1 MEKLRPNSDIEIL
14 RALAIIMVLIQHFPS
29 LYFWSDHAFFT
40 SVNKHISFW
49 SGVDLF
55 LCISG
60 FVVGCSLIG
69 LFELVSIDKNKTR
82 KIVLS
87 FFIKRAFRLL
97 PTSVFWVLVI
107 ITLTY
112 TYNLSGAFGDK
123 RWNIYQA
130 ISVLTY
136 NYNILSHYML
146 INQLPATFGP
156 YWSLNLEEQFY
167 FALPLFIIFIKR
179 YKIPALL
186 LLITIQFFI
195 TRQDTYLF
203 NFRLDALC
211 WGVILSLLFING
223 RLNSLEPLFM
233 KSKWISFLTTPIL
246 IILLMLLIPLLHTS
260 QFMVG
265 SIAIIS
271 MLLVYL
277 ASFNK
282 KYIFMPIPIR
292 KVMLY
297 IGSRSYAIYLIHM
310 PVIYFI
316 QESVVRYYISVGRA
330 PSGSLQLCIWMTVSA
345 IFLTLLI
352 SEINYRVIESP
363 LRKAGRKYAEKIS
376 G

>member
-1 MEKLRPNSDIEIL
+1 
-14 RALAIIMVLIQHFPS
+14 
-29 LYFWSDHAFFT
+29 
-40 SVNKHISFW
+40 
-49 SGVDLF
+49 
-55 LCISG
+55 
-60 FVVGCSLIG
+60 
-69 LFELVSIDKNKTR
+69 
-82 KIVLS
+82 
-87 FFIKRAFRLL
+87 
-97 PTSVFWVLVI
+97 
-107 ITLTY
+107 
-112 TYNLSGAFGDK
+112 
-123 RWNIYQA
+123 
-130 ISVLTY
+130 
-136 NYNILSHYML
+136 
-146 INQLPATFGP
+146 
-156 YWSLNLEEQFY
+156 
-167 FALPLFIIFIKR
+167 
-179 YKIPALL
+179 
-186 LLITIQFFI
+186 
-195 TRQDTYLF
+195 
-203 NFRLDALC
+203 
-211 WGVILSLLFING
+211 
-223 RLNSLEPLFM
+223 
-233 KSKWISFLTTPIL
+233 
-246 IILLMLLIPLLHTS
+246 
-260 QFMVG
+260 MVG